1 MSAKSIV
8 EMAMDAGD
16 GGHLIDR
23 KKKAKI
29 DNEEHPFAKNP
40 AYPGRERGQKIASD
54 AFGKVL
60 KGVRSSGRTP
70 AQLTQRQVFT
80 DLMMTLERV
89 IEIEEEHRP
98 QLEELAVSIVLDLP
112 EFRDARKAYA
122 EGHIRINARLMPKMP
137 PKAHQDNMD
146 RIEPKTDDEAEQALG
161 VNVLTIA
168 QQLDV
173 EVSKREVVNMLIQGA
188 AVTKTHAYH
197 MGSAI
202 LNEINPELIKLYG
215 TLVALGDLSY
225 WMKPEDVFGGEHGG
239 EESIEVDEE
248 DQVYT
253 INATAINFPLLIQEL
268 VKGLYEVVAHNVVED
283 PQTRQHIYNKA
294 DTLKAEEWHIMKGP
308 AVWMHLNHVVN
319 KADGAQYMPRILNH
333 LVTLSAGEFSDIV
346 RGILNETPESL
357 QYIKDTVAAIK
368 ADVEAEDAEEE
379 DE

>member
-1 MSAKSIV
+1 MSAKTFV
-8 EMAMDAGD
+8 EMAMDTED
-16 GGHLIDR
+16 GGHLIDKAKR
-23 KKKAKI
+23 AKI
-29 DNEEHPFAKNP
+29 DKEEHPFAKNP
-40 AYPGRERGQKIASD
+40 AYPGKERGHKIATA

-60 KGVRSSGRTP
+60 KGVRSSGRNP
-70 AQLTQRQVFT
+70 ATLTQRQIFT

-89 IEIEEEHRP
+89 IEIEEAHRP

-112 EFRDARKAYA
+112 EFKDARKAYA
-122 EGHIRINARLMPKMP
+122 EGYIRINARLLPKMP
-137 PKAHQDNMD
+137 PKMHQDNMD
-146 RIEPKTDDEAEQALG
+146 RIEPKSDEEGEQALG
-161 VNVLTIA
+161 ANVPEIA
-168 QQLDV
+168 DQLNV

-188 AVTKTHAYH
+188 AITKTHAYH
-197 MGSAI
+197 MGSTI
-202 LNEINPELIKLYG
+202 LNEIDPELIKLYG

-248 DQVYT
+248 DRVYT
-253 INATAINFPLLIQEL
+253 INATAITFPLLVQEL

-283 PQTRQHIYNKA
+283 PQTRQHVYNKA

-333 LVTLSAGEFSDIV
+333 LVTLSAGEFSDVV

-368 ADVEAEDAEEE
+368 ADVEAEDAED